1 MKKELVSKKIIA
13 LRRKNGLSQE
23 QLNNSGVVHWI
34 EAGSV
39 SAHLIYQKLLT
50 ILLTISLPFA
60 AFSQGDNTYIIQ
72 GKIKNYDQTYFAM
85 VQHGFLDWKNYN
97 IVVDSKGNFF
107 RKIETES
114 LQDFSLE
121 LNNESYT
128 FFAKPG
134 DTITLTWDQRNFSKT
149 LVIQGNQQGRNGE
162 YKTILALFALE
173 KSRPKI
179 EEGKVDDS
187 THFRRINAAYNE
199 EIKVISGFPFSDDF
213 DKVAYD
219 VYYKYMGLLLDANLI
234 DKFKLTIANP
244 LVKDIL
250 YKNIPVPL
258 LDYSLLNEI
267 AFNKSTIYR
276 SFLYRRIK
284 MHSLFNGLIALEK
297 SEQTPNFKKSQY
309 LMGQAVLNIRQIRD
323 WYGAMIIKDGFEGSE
338 YTNTLEIYNRYLLET
353 EDSELKRN
361 LIKYYSNLKNL
372 SVGQPAPGF
381 ILKDLE
387 GKMVS
392 LSDFNGKV
400 VYIDFWGVHCGPC
413 RLDILENSA
422 KVHEKYKNKNVVF
435 LNICTDETEQPWKR
449 AIASLKL
456 NGVNLITES
465 ANNSE
470 VSKNYNIK
478 SIPRYVV
485 IDREG
490 KIFSSSAQ
498 GLWDL
503 LPENENIL
511 DLALKK

>member
-1 MKKELVSKKIIA
+1 MNKST
-13 LRRKNGLSQE
+13 RR
-23 QLNNSGVVHWI
+23 
-34 EAGSV
+34 
-39 SAHLIYQKLLT
+39 IYQLLIIFIT
-50 ILLTISLPFA
+50 FSFPFA
-60 AFSQGDNTYIIQ
+60 AFSQDDSTYIIR
-72 GKIKNYDQTYFAM
+72 GKIRNYDQPYFAL
-85 VQHGFLDWKNYN
+85 VQDAFLDWKNYN
-97 IVVDSKGNFF
+97 IVVDTKGNFF
-107 RKIETES
+107 REIQTES
-114 LQDFSLE
+114 LQDFIVE
-121 LNNESYT
+121 LNNETYT

-134 DTITLTWDQRNFSKT
+134 DTITLTWDQKNFSET
-149 LVIQGNQQGRNGE
+149 FAIQGNQKGRNGE
-162 YKTILALFALE
+162 YKAILELFALE
-173 KSRPKI
+173 KSRPKN
-179 EEGKVDDS
+179 EEDKIDNN
-187 THFRRINAAYNE
+187 TKFNRINAAYNE
-199 EIKVISGFPFSDDF
+199 EIKVINGYPSSDNF
-213 DKVAYD
+213 DKIAYD

-276 SFLYRRIK
+276 KFLYRRIK

-297 SEQTPNFKKSQY
+297 SERTTNFKKSQY

-353 EDSELKRN
+353 EDSYLKRN

-381 ILKDLE
+381 TLKDIE

-422 KVHEKYKNKNVVF
+422 KVHEKYKSKNVVF